1 MRNFVYVSIIGAA
14 LALTATDAFAYIVC
28 NPHGDCWR
36 SGGKIYA
43 PGIKLTYHSERWW
56 KAHQHDARYRW
67 HESDKKH
74 HWRDGYW
81 DRGVWRR
88 R

>member
-36 SGGKIYA
+36 SGGKIPAALIA
-43 PGIKLTYHSERWW
+43 PQNGADIYVERSLL
-56 KAHQHDARYRW
+56 D
-67 HESDKKH
+67 
-74 HWRDGYW
+74 
-81 DRGVWRR
+81 
-88 R
+88 